1 MIAPPTSSN
10 PLSPSQTLVDGRV
23 PQRYSAARR
32 YVLLLIFCLAQF
44 LDSINNSAL
53 FSAIPDL
60 ENSLGITEAES
71 TWVISAFQLTF
82 ASFLLISGRISDV
95 YNPKIAFTGGV
106 AALGVISVG
115 AGFAKDKIVIIVLRA
130 LSGIAAAMTI
140 PSALALLVNVFVE
153 PNEQARALGLFGGC
167 GAVANVLGLIIGGI
181 FVQFASWS
189 WVFWFVA
196 IVAAFVT
203 GMCLLFVP
211 SQEPKVRL
219 ASAGPRWRSLD
230 LVGVS
235 ILTAALILFIFAIT
249 SGSADGWAT
258 AAVLVP
264 LVVSILMVVAFFWYE
279 TRIPPETAAVPPQTW
294 FRPNFAV
301 LFGTALLPY
310 FWWTTIFT
318 VFTLLWQDDYEWSAI
333 STAIH
338 MIPIGV
344 LSLACLS
351 RARSHARSTRSG
363 SSCLARA
370 SSVATI
376 LLAFADGPEKYW
388 SFIFPAF
395 ILGSGGASLTYT
407 HTNIAIF
414 RTSPSSMAGTVGAI
428 FNGALQLGSAVG
440 IAAVDSLE
448 DSIQL
453 SEPNTPYAGQRAAF
467 WLLLGVV
474 VAELVAMAVFYRTDR
489 ELRGPQGLRVAGEAQ
504 GKGVAEGVDEK
515 MRDVEGKLADAEEGL
530 RAGAADVQGDPEQQ
544 GKLAVHMRAG
554 RVMSGL
560 TGMVEAARAHGHLG
574 HESPGGPGSP
584 VSPQTPASDVTR
596 VCFFAVDEEK
606 RFTDG
611 GGGDGYGKGEDD
623 DLRKEA
629 EVEERRVGNS
639 PV

>member
-1 MIAPPTSSN
+1 
-10 PLSPSQTLVDGRV
+10 
-23 PQRYSAARR
+23 
-32 YVLLLIFCLAQF
+32 
-44 LDSINNSAL
+44 
-53 FSAIPDL
+53 
-60 ENSLGITEAES
+60 
-71 TWVISAFQLTF
+71 
-82 ASFLLISGRISDV
+82 V

-167 GAVANVLGLIIGGI
+167 GARSCSVLGLIIGGI

-344 LSLACLS
+344 LSLAMS
-351 RARSHARSTRSG
+351 FTG
-363 SSCLARA
+363 PLARKINPKWIILFGEGLLV
-370 SSVATI
+370 VATI

-388 SFIFPAF
+388 SFVFPAF
-395 ILGSGGASLTYT
+395 VLGSGGASLTYT

-440 IAAVDSLE
+440 IAAIDSLE
-448 DSIQL
+448 DSIQT

-489 ELRGPQGLRVAGEAQ
+489 ELRGPQGPRVAGEAQ
-504 GKGVAEGVDEK
+504 GKGVVEGVDEK
-515 MRDVEGKLADAEEGL
+515 MCDVEGKLADAEEGL
-530 RAGAADVQGDPEQQ
+530 RAGAADVQGGPDSEQQ
-544 GKLAVHMRAG
+544 GKVHMRAG
-554 RVMSGL
+554 GVMSGL

-574 HESPGGPGSP
+574 HESPGGPASP

-611 GGGDGYGKGEDD
+611 GGGDGHGKGEDD
-623 DLRKEA
+623 DPRKEV
-629 EVEERRVGNS
+629 EVEERRVGDS